1 MKTKHIKISEEAIQA
16 VEKMLQTVNEGYLG
30 GRVNRS
36 DLVSQVLVEYEKK
49 YLSESIES
57 IRQQS
62 FDQLHYLET
71 MVKLLKE
78 SRKTGQEVPR
88 IEIPKNLEAL
98 IKDPKPG
105 KKVPNE

>member
-1 MKTKHIKISEEAIQA
+1 MKNKHIKISEEALQA
-16 VEKMLQTVNEGYLG
+16 VEKMLQIVNEGYLG
-30 GRVNRS
+30 GRVSRS
-36 DLVSQVLVEYEKK
+36 DLVSQVLIEYEQK
-49 YLSESIES
+49 YLSGSIES

-78 SRKTGQEVPR
+78 SRKTGQKVPPF
-88 IEIPKNLEAL
+88 EIPKNLETL